1 MDTLNS
7 DAIYKILEEEIINL
21 TLEPGKVLS
30 ENELCSRFNV
40 SRTPIRGVLQR
51 LQENGL
57 VTITPYKG
65 TTVTLLDLDSVNQ
78 MIYQRLAVE
87 TMVLRDFTKICDLLS
102 MEKMRHLVRESRKLI
117 SGSFEPADF
126 YELDSRLHSI
136 WFLET
141 KKNYIWEMIQKTD
154 SDYSRFRMMDI
165 VEMKNFEQI
174 IEEHEEL
181 LDILERKDT
190 AAIEPLMK
198 KHLYGG
204 ITRLG
209 QLIYTEFKDYFVP
222 VS

>member
-1 MDTLNS
+1 
-7 DAIYKILEEEIINL
+7 
-21 TLEPGKVLS
+21 
-30 ENELCSRFNV
+30 
-40 SRTPIRGVLQR
+40 
-51 LQENGL
+51 
-57 VTITPYKG
+57 
-65 TTVTLLDLDSVNQ
+65 
-78 MIYQRLAVE
+78 
-87 TMVLRDFTKICDLLS
+87 
-102 MEKMRHLVRESRKLI
+102 
-117 SGSFEPADF
+117 
-126 YELDSRLHSI
+126 
-136 WFLET
+136 
-141 KKNYIWEMIQKTD
+141 
-154 SDYSRFRMMDI
+154 MDI

>member
-7 DAIYKILEEEIINL
+7 DAIYRILEEEIINL
-21 TLEPGKVLS
+21 TLEPGRVLS
-30 ENELCSRFNV
+30 ENELCGRFCV
-40 SRTPIRGVLQR
+40 SRTPIRSVLQR

-65 TTVTLLDLDSVNQ
+65 ATVTLLDLDSVNQ

-87 TMVLRDFTKICDLLS
+87 TMVLRDFTKICDLFLL
-102 MEKMRHLVRESRKLI
+102 EKLRHLVRESRELI
-117 SGSFEPADF
+117 LGEFEPAQF
-126 YELDSRLHSI
+126 YELDSALHSV
-136 WFLET
+136 WFVET

-154 SDYSRFRMMDI
+154 SNYSRFRMMDI

-181 LDILERKDT
+181 LTILERKDT

-198 KHLYGG
+198 RHLYGG

-209 QLIYTEFKDYFVP
+209 QLVYTRFKDYFVP